1 MKARGQERERE
12 RLAVMG
18 YTYGYWRPL
27 LLRPHKDTGNYHYKS
42 HYHDED
48 NQDTAPTTAAT
59 SVPLSD
65 EAASVYRVTK
75 DKYFHTTIAGIFTEP
90 PFTT

>member
-1 MKARGQERERE
+1 MRIIK
-12 RLAVMG
+12 
-18 YTYGYWRPL
+18 TL
-27 LLRPHKDTGNYHYKS
+27 L
-42 HYHDED
+42 
-48 NQDTAPTTAAT
+48 PTTAAM

-75 DKYFHTTIAGIFTEP
+75 DKYLHTTIAGIFTEP